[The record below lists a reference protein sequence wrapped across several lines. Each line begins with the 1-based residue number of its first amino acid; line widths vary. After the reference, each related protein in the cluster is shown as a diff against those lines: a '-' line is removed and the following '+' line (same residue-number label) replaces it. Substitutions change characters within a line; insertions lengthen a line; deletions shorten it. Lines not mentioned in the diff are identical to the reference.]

1 MTERLY
7 SLSTYTPPTVDDTS
21 APPATPDT
29 VLVGFGDLSTK
40 SREVRGKMTRRLR
53 DNVAALLDA
62 RGVDATVEAEWARIV
77 VHTAAADH
85 AARVAA
91 DAMGVVWARP
101 AVSRPADLDA
111 VSRTLAA
118 LAVSRPADTYAVRA
132 RRAGDADGHDFSS
145 RDIERAGGRAVGD
158 AIDAT
163 VDLDAPDRTYDVEVR
178 GDDAYVSATTYPG
191 PGGLPLGTQDP
202 LVALVS
208 GGHDS
213 PVAAYE
219 AMRRGAPVVP
229 LYVSLGDYG
238 GPDHEA
244 RAVATVRRLARYAPN
259 FDCRLRIVPGGP
271 LADTLHGEVGD
282 TRMLSWRRTLLTV
295 AETVADREGAVG
307 IVTGEAL
314 GQKSSQTA
322 ANLAVTDAAVDLP
335 VHRPLLTWDKTAI
348 VDRARDIGTDDD
360 SSIAVGCE
368 RLAPPFPET
377 RATLG
382 DVEAAEPD
390 DLLDRAAA
398 AADDLRVVDLPAQPL

>member
-1 MTERLY
+1 M
-7 SLSTYTPPTVDDTS
+7 DDAS

-29 VLVGFGDLSTK
+29 VLVSFGDLSIK

-62 RGVDATVEAEWARIV
+62 RGVDAAVEAEWARIV
-77 VHTAAADH
+77 VHTAAADR

-111 VSRTLAA
+111 VTRTLAT
-118 LAVSRPADTYAVRA
+118 LAGDAPTTGTYAVRA
-132 RRAGDADGHDFSS
+132 RRAGDADDHDFSS
-145 RDIERAGGRAVGD
+145 RDIERVGGRAVGD
-158 AIDAT
+158 VVDAT
-163 VDLDAPDRTYDVEVR
+163 VDLDAPDRTYHVEVR
-178 GDDAYVSATTYPG
+178 GDDAYVAATTHAG

-219 AMRRGAPVVP
+219 AMRRGSPIRPV
-229 LYVSLGDYG
+229 YVSPGDYG

-259 FDCRLRIVPGGP
+259 FDCRLRVVPGGP
-271 LADTLHGEVGD
+271 LAETLHHEVGD
-282 TRMLSWRRTLLTV
+282 TRMLSWRRALLTA

-335 VHRPLLTWDKTAI
+335 VHRPLLTWDKAAI
-348 VDRARDIGTDDD
+348 VDRARAIGTDDD
-360 SSIAVGCE
+360 SSIPVGCE
-368 RLAPPFPET
+368 RLAPSFPET
-377 RATLG
+377 RATLDG
-382 DVEAAEPD
+382 VEAAEPD

-398 AADDLRVVDLPAQPL
+398 AADDLRVVDPPAQPL